1 MKIRAISIIVLVAY
15 FALLI
20 KIMILKD
27 LDTIRVGQLMFNF
40 GGTLARPANWT
51 PFATIIPYL
60 MGEKGFLI
68 GAINIL
74 GNILLLVPI
83 GFFMPIAAPKVQW
96 KSAVVFGIF
105 LAFMIEFSQVFF
117 QVGIFD
123 IDDVI
128 LNVVGLVSGFAT
140 YQFLPKFG
148 SKNIVWISIIGF
160 VLLMVYVGTPMQKH
174 FPLLPLGFG
183 KGVQHPLHKNE
194 KHPLSQENAP
204 NNPLDPCGGTGGIG
218 IITHLKANSFL
229 IQSNRNGD
237 VIEVHFSTNSTFK
250 NASGEIQFKDLRLGN
265 AVTLIG
271 GPSGKGQFQ
280 ADVVLVCQ

>member
-1 MKIRAISIIVLVAY
+1 MKIRALSIIVLIAY

-27 LDTIRVGQLMFNF
+27 IDTIRVGQLMFNF
-40 GGTLARPANWT
+40 GGTQARPANWT

-83 GFFMPIAAPKVQW
+83 GFFMPLVAPKANW
-96 KSAVVFGIF
+96 KSATLFGIF
-105 LAFMIEFSQVFF
+105 LALFIELSQVFF

-123 IDDVI
+123 IDDVL
-128 LNVVGLVSGFAT
+128 LNIFGLVGGFGI
-140 YQFLPKFG
+140 FHSLPRLG
-148 SKNIVWISIIGF
+148 SKNLVWSSIIGF
-160 VLLMVYVGTPMQKH
+160 ILLMVYVGTPIQKH
-174 FPLLPLGFG
+174 LPLLPLGFG
-183 KGVQHPLHKNE
+183 KGEVHPLHKNE
-194 KHPLSQENAP
+194 KHPLSQENDP
-204 NNPLDPCGGTGGIG
+204 NKPNDPCGGTGGIG
-218 IITHLKANSFL
+218 VITKLSEKSFF
-229 IQSNRNGD
+229 IQSKRNSEI
-237 VIEVHFSTNSTFK
+237 IEVYFSKDAILKNNKGTIGFTNL
-250 NASGEIQFKDLRLGN
+250 QVGN

-271 GPSGKGQFQ
+271 GPTGKGQFL